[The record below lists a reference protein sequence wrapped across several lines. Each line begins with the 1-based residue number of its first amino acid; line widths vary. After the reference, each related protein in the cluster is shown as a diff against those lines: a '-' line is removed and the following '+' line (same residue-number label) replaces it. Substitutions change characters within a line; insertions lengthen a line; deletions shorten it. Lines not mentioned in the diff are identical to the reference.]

1 LAQGIYPPLLDA
13 DGLGAAIPALAAVCP
28 LDVRVSVDVAERCP
42 LEIEGAVYFCVSEAL
57 TNAAKHASDP
67 VSVSVGADADG
78 LVFTVTD
85 SGPGFDMST
94 APRGSGLDNMADRVD
109 AQGGTLAIVS
119 TEGGATTISG
129 RLPLRR
135 PAVV

>member
-1 LAQGIYPPLLDA
+1 
-13 DGLGAAIPALAAVCP
+13 
-28 LDVRVSVDVAERCP
+28 
-42 LEIEGAVYFCVSEAL
+42 
-57 TNAAKHASDP
+57 
-67 VSVSVGADADG
+67 
-78 LVFTVTD
+78 
-85 SGPGFDMST
+85 MST